1 MLDKPTLRHY
11 VQRDVKRAGV
21 PAALEVLVVFKRIS
35 LFILTNLAILL
46 AINIVLALLRAFG
59 IFDAAQAMGGSYG
72 PLLLV
77 SAVVGFSGSLLSLFI
92 SKWMAKWSTG
102 AKVIEVPRNETE
114 RWLVDSVA
122 RHASRA
128 GIEMPEVAIYDAP
141 EMNAF
146 ATGPSRNNSLVAV
159 STGLMQQMRRDEV
172 DAVLGHEI
180 AHVAN
185 GDMVTLTLIQGVL
198 NTFVFFFSRIIGN
211 LVDSMLRSRDD
222 DRETGPG
229 IGYWVA
235 TFAAEIVLGIFAML
249 IVQWFSRRREFRADE
264 GGAGLA
270 GRHQMINALR
280 RLGQSEGSNLP
291 DSMAAFGISPKRS
304 GVLALFSSHPPI
316 EERIAR
322 LQGARDQAAPLRA

>member
-1 MLDKPTLRHY
+1 
-11 VQRDVKRAGV
+11 
-21 PAALEVLVVFKRIS
+21 VFKRIS
-35 LFILTNLAILL
+35 LFILTNIAILV
-46 AINIVLALLRAFG
+46 AINVVLALLRAFG
-59 IFDAAQAMGGSYG
+59 IFDAAQAFGSYG
-72 PLLLV
+72 PLLIM
-77 SAVVGFSGSLLSLFI
+77 SAVVGFSGSIISLLI

-102 AKVIEVPRNETE
+102 AKVIDTPRNEAE
-114 RWLVDSVA
+114 RWLLDTVA
-122 RHASRA
+122 RHANRA
-128 GIEMPEVAIYDAP
+128 GIKMPEVAVYDAP

-146 ATGPSRNNSLVAV
+146 ATGPSKNNSLVAV

-185 GDMVTLTLIQGVL
+185 GDMVTLALIQGVL

-222 DRETGPG
+222 ESRGPG

-235 TFAAEIVLGIFAML
+235 TIFAEIVLGILAMM

-264 GGAGLA
+264 GGASLA
-270 GRHQMINALR
+270 GREKMIGALR
-280 RLGQSEGSNLP
+280 RLGQGEGSNLP
-291 DSMAAFGISPKRS
+291 DSLAAFGISPKRS
-304 GVLALFSSHPPI
+304 GMLALFSSHPPI

-322 LQGARDQAAPLRA
+322 LQQAPV